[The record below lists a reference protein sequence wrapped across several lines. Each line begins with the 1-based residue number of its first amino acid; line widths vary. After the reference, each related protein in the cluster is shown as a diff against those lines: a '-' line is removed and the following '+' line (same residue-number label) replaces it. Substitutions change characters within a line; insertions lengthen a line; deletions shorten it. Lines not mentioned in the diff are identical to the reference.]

1 MKSLLIPAGVLLL
14 ALLLFAGCSQ
24 PQGQPPASVPATVTA
39 AGVPTAS
46 AGPAVIAIRA
56 TPDRYI
62 PLMSTTVGIRLEPEF
77 HTTMPVT
84 SHWNASYGYFIAWN
98 ETDYRVTVL
107 NASVRTTEPSIYWS
121 YPPDDMGREKPP
133 VTVRL
138 SVGTE
143 RETVGF
149 GDLSIGWEGN
159 DTAIVRTP

>member
-24 PQGQPPASVPATVTA
+24 PQGQPPVSPSGTKTVTA
-39 AGVPTAS
+39 VSTVPP
-46 AGPAVIAIRA
+46 GPVAITIRA

-77 HTTMPVT
+77 HTAMPVT
-84 SHWNASYGYFIAWN
+84 YHWNASYGYFIAWN

-143 RETVGF
+143 QETVGF